1 MFNHS
6 LHAFTIF
13 HIALQF
19 TRRRSFIWSFNINF
33 ILSTV
38 DPYSHCKVVIFNYA
52 LLALIPY
59 QNLIVFYQSFPC
71 TFVGFNVRVECE
83 SLVKNCE
90 DSEVCYL
97 LARG

>member
-1 MFNHS
+1 MWLGEKFFRQVLGFSLPKQFLVFNHS

-38 DPYSHCKVVIFNYA
+38 DPYSHCKVVIFNYV
-52 LLALIPY
+52 LLVVILCQI
-59 QNLIVFYQSFPC
+59 
-71 TFVGFNVRVECE
+71 
-83 SLVKNCE
+83 
-90 DSEVCYL
+90 
-97 LARG
+97 